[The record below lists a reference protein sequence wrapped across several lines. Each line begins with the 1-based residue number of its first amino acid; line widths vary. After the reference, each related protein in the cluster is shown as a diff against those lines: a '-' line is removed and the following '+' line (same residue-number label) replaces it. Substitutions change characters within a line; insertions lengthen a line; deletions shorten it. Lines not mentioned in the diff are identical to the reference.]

1 MLGACASC
9 HRGQHGLHTV
19 LKLALISAFIVILS
33 AMGTLVLVK
42 ELIWWMNNICYCWD
56 VLIPHQNL
64 PSYKDLARFKNHWDS
79 LVAQMVKNLP
89 MMLGD
94 WSLIPE

>member
-1 MLGACASC
+1 
-9 HRGQHGLHTV
+9 
-19 LKLALISAFIVILS
+19 LKLALISAFILILS

-79 LVAQMVKNLP
+79 LVARMVKNLP